1 MQARSASQA
10 SSVAQY
16 SPNMSEL
23 LGFLPTPK
31 AQPDAPTGQDP
42 RQKPSS
48 ASSYSF
54 GVRERA
60 GASPHLSPL
69 WRQKAPSMSQNCLHI
84 GKSLRKQRRLY
95 CIVAWELGSDTAF
108 CCTLSSAV
116 PAASI
121 LLFLANNLRVSV
133 RSSQR
138 SVCIKQAA
146 QAPPPRCTPGSTQ
159 RILRCMRLWLQ
170 PHQSSWAGHGLHP
183 GNQEM
188 WFRTR

>member
-1 MQARSASQA
+1 MQHPQLRNTHSGSVTCKACAKSLPIMQARSVSQA

-31 AQPDAPTGQDP
+31 TQPDAPTGQDP

-60 GASPHLSPL
+60 GASPRLSPL
-69 WRQKAPSMSQNCLHI
+69 RRQKAPLMSQNCLHI

-95 CIVAWELGSDTAF
+95 CIVAQDGNLGVIQPSAA
-108 CCTLSSAV
+108 LSVSLFRQ
-116 PAASI
+116 PA
-121 LLFLANNLRVSV
+121 
-133 RSSQR
+133 SSC
-138 SVCIKQAA
+138 S
-146 QAPPPRCTPGSTQ
+146 
-159 RILRCMRLWLQ
+159 
-170 PHQSSWAGHGLHP
+170 
-183 GNQEM
+183 
-188 WFRTR
+188 